1 MHSDLLAKPKFTDQ
15 EIIKDD
21 LLYPRLQSMSYTP
34 SILRISHNEK
44 VRVIGLIDAFAD
56 VRNRS

>member
-1 MHSDLLAKPKFTDQ
+1 MYSDLLAKPKFTDQ
-15 EIIKDD
+15 EITKDD
-21 LLYPRLQSMSYTP
+21 LWYPRLQSMSYTS